1 MIIRVPH
8 FAAENRVP
16 TEREAL
22 NRRPVLL
29 AVAVATAGVLPA
41 FLTGGL
47 AVQVRGE
54 LGFGAA
60 ALGLAVAAFFAC
72 SSLASAVMGRV
83 VERIGGHRGMRLPPA
98 GSAASLIGIALL
110 ATSWAGLVACLVLG

>member
-1 MIIRVPH
+1 MISRMPRAVPGYD
-8 FAAENRVP
+8 AS

-41 FLTGGL
+41 FLTDGL

-60 ALGLAVAAFFAC
+60 ALG
-72 SSLASAVMGRV
+72 S
-83 VERIGGHRGMRLPPA
+83 
-98 GSAASLIGIALL
+98 
-110 ATSWAGLVACLVLG
+110 

>member
-1 MIIRVPH
+1 MPRAVP
-8 FAAENRVP
+8 EYDSP

-47 AVQVRGE
+47 AVQVRG
-54 LGFGAA
+54 
-60 ALGLAVAAFFAC
+60 
-72 SSLASAVMGRV
+72 S
-83 VERIGGHRGMRLPPA
+83 
-98 GSAASLIGIALL
+98 
-110 ATSWAGLVACLVLG
+110 